1 MGVKGWKKP
10 VSRLG
15 TIAMEIERLHKIND
29 DWAAKYRALLREH
42 MQLKAGHADLQ
53 TYCRVIDARLNE
65 AATKGEP
72 T

>member
-1 MGVKGWKKP
+1 
-10 VSRLG
+10 
-15 TIAMEIERLHKIND
+15 MEIERLHKIND